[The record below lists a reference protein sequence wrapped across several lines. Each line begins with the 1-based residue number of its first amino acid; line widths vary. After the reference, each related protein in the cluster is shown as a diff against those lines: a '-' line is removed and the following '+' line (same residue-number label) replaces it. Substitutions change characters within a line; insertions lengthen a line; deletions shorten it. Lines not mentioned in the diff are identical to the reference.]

1 MSIQVKVAATT
12 ANLGPGFD
20 TLGMALSLYNEVS
33 LERSDSG
40 LQIEIE
46 GFGKGEIPNND
57 ENLIWKAMEKVFEKQ
72 GVADKNFHLKMKNEI
87 PLSRGLGS
95 SASTIVAGLLLAN
108 EVCNRPYGLD
118 ELLILA
124 TEMEGH
130 PDNVAPTLLGG
141 IVVSAMDRGEVLYQ
155 CIEPNEDWSTVV
167 YIPNEPLA
175 TKRAREV
182 LPTSYSKQDAVFN
195 VSRASMLTL
204 ALMRGDLDLVG
215 RMMEDRLHQPYRLPL
230 IEGYDKIFDAAK
242 QGGAKGVALS
252 GAGST
257 LIAFCERK
265 WEQEVLDR
273 MEDAVCSNS
282 LDGVC
287 KILHPLQQN
296 SYFE

>member
-130 PDNVAPTLLGG
+130 PDNVAPALLGG

-167 YIPNEPLA
+167 YIPNKPLA

-230 IEGYDKIFDAAK
+230 IEGYDKIFNAAK
-242 QGGAKGVALS
+242 QGGARGVALS

-265 WEQEVLDR
+265 LEHKVLNR

-282 LDGVC
+282 LGGVC
-287 KILHPLQQN
+287 NILHPLKK
-296 SYFE
+296 SYYFK